1 MEPLALNLG
10 DIQLPACS
18 SWKMAIGEQPLA
30 LAGSSMVVE
39 RPFQLD
45 PETLGYFSGE
55 RCFGKLILHLVS
67 HRIPHF
73 FGTKKWSK
81 QLEHSPIS
89 IHF

>member
-1 MEPLALNLG
+1 
-10 DIQLPACS
+10 
-18 SWKMAIGEQPLA
+18 MAGVDSTAEQATCTATGANGTVSFEPLA

-45 PETLGYFSGE
+45 PETLG
-55 RCFGKLILHLVS
+55 CFGKLILHLVS